1 MNDPIV
7 AFLELICVL
16 TPDRSEWRGYSCDT
30 VLMLLCEAST
40 VERKLEL
47 EKSIGA
53 PQEATAPS
61 LPIDES
67 GAGDG
72 VLVATPTPGT
82 EAYESEP
89 VVLGTSER
97 FLLFLERLLQSER
110 VSSRTLATEIAVSAL
125 ERNGQLG
132 KGTSEA
138 ARAALVKKL
147 LVALVQRCSDFV
159 PTVRGRA
166 LGGVATGLQF
176 LSKSTEGT
184 ALLRELLTTEDKSQ
198 RVDLRALFRAACLDE
213 KPTARKAALHFFDA
227 MLPIIRTALNL
238 NVCDLAHYFDTS
250 LMASL
255 SADESILV
263 RKSSIASISLLQ
275 RVCPL
280 PIICELWVRNVLPLV
295 LDVEASVTERA
306 LDELEAAVF
315 NPLIEHAE
323 LCAKGKG
330 GDSPMEGL
338 PAVLDRLDSEA
349 VEYLQRGLHCLAK
362 RNEDKVPKK
371 FVMALDQMLT
381 ECLRPLPLMEWPV
394 AVWSMLEE
402 VTAIDRSLVHVNQA
416 VDAWVLFS
424 APATDADG
432 KPARGLGGLAGNAP
446 GKDQTSQQPEVL
458 GTKILHVL
466 ENIVPSLSKERSEL
480 LMESMCTPLSSLSAP
495 TPLIRGMMM
504 VVSAID
510 EFWKAKGW
518 YKTKAAERLAWKKKF
533 LSLIQATLGE
543 YVRPDAAEVS
553 IDPQRVCAC
562 LFNLGELA
570 LQDSSLI
577 SHTVVTTVQT
587 IATNTIWRDGLRADT
602 DSTTRGHAFATLGK
616 FCLRK
621 DALAKNSV
629 EMLVMHLT
637 PKESFVVR
645 NNVLIV
651 LGDICNHY
659 TGLVDRFIPH
669 MTDVLR
675 DSNELLRKQASMIIA
690 SLLSEDFIKLRG
702 SIMLRFLYVLSDPSP
717 SVRSFVE
724 CVFARILHQRNPAIF
739 SQNFLDVLCGLSGF
753 LGLQNFQGAAGN
765 EDFSLQKSPSRRAMI
780 YRFMLSLMTN
790 EQKFN
795 ICAQIVTTLL
805 SAFVDSEEKIELPTT
820 IDEPGG
826 QALSDG
832 LSLLCCKEM
841 RICFTTQKAGQD
853 EEAPEGDKASADA
866 ARGVLSSILK
876 RNMCENIVPVI
887 VQLKNLMESKRSP
900 FLKHVRHCLR
910 EILRDFK
917 DDLEVMLA
925 GDVQLAREIA
935 HDFQAGT
942 EAEEPGDA
950 PAVPISKVAAL
961 SGASR
966 RVSLSS
972 MMRTPGGPK
981 TPWMGSTVRKSLEG
995 SPECPGTNGGSVMP
1009 KARRLSQQ
1017 DSGFRSPVRPTMPLT
1032 SPAPPLGD
1040 ADVESPKEPRLP
1052 VAAASQEAESQ
1063 EGGDVAD
1070 NVVERAL
1077 QQAERPQSDEP
1088 AAKKRRGR
1096 PAKGK
1101 NAEISETAADAAESQ
1116 GERTAL
1122 TTSGGA

>member
-1 MNDPIV
+1 
-7 AFLELICVL
+7 
-16 TPDRSEWRGYSCDT
+16 
-30 VLMLLCEAST
+30 
-40 VERKLEL
+40 
-47 EKSIGA
+47 
-53 PQEATAPS
+53 
-61 LPIDES
+61 
-67 GAGDG
+67 
-72 VLVATPTPGT
+72 
-82 EAYESEP
+82 
-89 VVLGTSER
+89 
-97 FLLFLERLLQSER
+97 
-110 VSSRTLATEIAVSAL
+110 
-125 ERNGQLG
+125 
-132 KGTSEA
+132 
-138 ARAALVKKL
+138 
-147 LVALVQRCSDFV
+147 
-159 PTVRGRA
+159 
-166 LGGVATGLQF
+166 
-176 LSKSTEGT
+176 
-184 ALLRELLTTEDKSQ
+184 
-198 RVDLRALFRAACLDE
+198 
-213 KPTARKAALHFFDA
+213 
-227 MLPIIRTALNL
+227 
-238 NVCDLAHYFDTS
+238 
-250 LMASL
+250 
-255 SADESILV
+255 
-263 RKSSIASISLLQ
+263 
-275 RVCPL
+275 
-280 PIICELWVRNVLPLV
+280 
-295 LDVEASVTERA
+295 
-306 LDELEAAVF
+306 
-315 NPLIEHAE
+315 
-323 LCAKGKG
+323 
-330 GDSPMEGL
+330 
-338 PAVLDRLDSEA
+338 
-349 VEYLQRGLHCLAK
+349 VEYLQRGLHLLAK
-362 RNEDKVPKK
+362 RNEGKVPKK
-371 FVMALDQMLT
+371 FVAGLGQMVK

-402 VTAIDRSLVHVNQA
+402 VTAIDKSLVCAKQA
-416 VDAWVLFS
+416 VDAWLLFS
-424 APATDADG
+424 APAVDSEG
-432 KPARGLGGLAGNAP
+432 KQARGLGGLSGAAP

-458 GTKILHVL
+458 GTKILRVL
-466 ENIVPSLSKERSEL
+466 ENVVPGLPKEQLET

-510 EFWKAKGW
+510 ETWKAKGW
-518 YKTKAAERLAWKKKF
+518 YKAKAAERLAWKKKF

-543 YVRPDAAEVS
+543 YVRADAVEVS
-553 IDPQRVCAC
+553 IDPRRVCAC

-577 SHTVVTTVQT
+577 SDGVVTTVQT
-587 IATNTIWRDGLRADT
+587 IATNTIWRDGLRVDT

-621 DALAKNSV
+621 DALAKRSV

-717 SVRSFVE
+717 SVRNFVE

-765 EDFSLQKSPSRRAMI
+765 EEFSLQKSPSRRAMI
-780 YRFMLSLMTN
+780 YRFMLSMMTN

-805 SAFVDSEEKIELPTT
+805 AAFVDAEEKIDLPTT

-935 HDFQAGT
+935 HDFQAGDAT
-942 EAEEPGDA
+942 DEANEA
-950 PAVPISKVAAL
+950 AVVPISKNAAL

-995 SPECPGTNGGSVMP
+995 SPECPGTSSSALP
-1009 KARRLSQQ
+1009 KKRTLSHS
-1017 DSGFRSPVRPTMPLT
+1017 DSSYCSPERAAMPLT
-1032 SPAPPLGD
+1032 SPAPPLAD

-1052 VAAASQEAESQ
+1052 VAASSQEPEAGDLVEVTAE
-1063 EGGDVAD
+1063 GI
-1070 NVVERAL
+1070 VERAL
-1077 QQAERPQSDEP
+1077 EQAERPQSDEP

-1096 PAKGK
+1096 PAKAK
-1101 NAEISETAADAAESQ
+1101 SAEMGDPVAA
-1116 GERTAL
+1116 AL
-1122 TTSGGA
+1122 MTPGGA